1 MEPIL
6 SSGGAYV
13 IVGIYAVVMI
23 GAVYLFT
30 KKDETQDDFLV
41 SGRSLGMWRGAAS
54 MAVSWV
60 WAPAIFFCALMA
72 YNNGVPGLFW
82 FVVPNV
88 LCFWTFALV
97 AQRMRKQQTMAMS
110 MPDYL
115 RGRFSG
121 HSQAHIW
128 AIVCVILFD
137 CTALMLNVSVGSFLL
152 FLLADI
158 PVPMGMILMFGVAVI
173 YSAWRGLPAS
183 VVTDVIQYGAVLII
197 AFILTP
203 WVISLAGGWSTVNAG
218 LGGVSG
224 EYRNLFD
231 FDVFYSFGI
240 VTTIVLLAG
249 PLSDQMFYQRAM
261 AMPEKDVMGM
271 FTRAA
276 ILFALIPITLG
287 FLGFIAATGAAK
299 EVVTAEG
306 FPTILANVAAVR
318 SYLPEW
324 ASIGFVV
331 MAICALSSTIDS
343 ALCGIGAIWGKD
355 IYGTYI
361 NPGADDATNMRSN
374 RTAVFVI
381 GVAAMVVAIL
391 LRNDMNAPLMFN
403 MGGIVASA
411 IVPAMILAVFWKQTT
426 GFAVATGTFAA
437 LLIGGP
443 YGWWA
448 NHRMH
453 VQGDGSVL
461 DHVVL
466 AAVLTPL
473 ISLALTWLITSM
485 GTRQVQVATE

>member
-6 SSGGAYV
+6 SSGAAYF
-13 IVGIYAVVMI
+13 IVAIYAAVMI
-23 GAVYLFT
+23 GAVYYFT
-30 KKDETQDDFLV
+30 KKDETQEDFLLA
-41 SGRSLGMWRGAAS
+41 GRQLGMWRGAAS

-72 YNNGVPGLFW
+72 FSQGVPGLFW

-88 LCFWTFALV
+88 VCFWTFALV
-97 AQRMRKQQTMAMS
+97 AQRMRKQHAMTMS
-110 MPDYL
+110 MPNYI
-115 RGRFSG
+115 RSRFSG

-128 AIVCVILFD
+128 AIVCVILYD
-137 CTALMLNVSVGSFLL
+137 CTALMLNTSVGSFLL

-158 PVPMGMILMFGVAVI
+158 PVPVGMALMLGVAVI

-183 VVTDVIQYGAVLII
+183 VVTDVIQYGAILVI
-197 AFILTP
+197 AFVLTP
-203 WVISLAGGWSTVNAG
+203 WVVSLAGGWSTVNAG

-224 EYRNLFD
+224 EYRSLFN

-249 PLSDQMFYQRAM
+249 PLADQMFYQRAM
-261 AMPEKDVMGM
+261 AMPEKDIMGM

-276 ILFALIPITLG
+276 ILFALIPVTLG
-287 FLGFIAATGAAK
+287 FLGFVAATGTAK
-299 EVVTAEG
+299 EMATAEG
-306 FPTILANVAAVR
+306 FPAILANVAAVR

-331 MAICALSSTIDS
+331 MVICALSSTIDS

-355 IYGTYI
+355 IYETYI
-361 NPGADDATNMRSN
+361 NPGADDATKMRSN
-374 RTAVFVI
+374 RAAVFVV
-381 GVAAMVVAIL
+381 GVAAIVVAIL

-403 MGGIVASA
+403 MSGIVASA
-411 IVPAMILAVFWKQTT
+411 VVPAMILAVFWKQAT
-426 GFAVATGTFAA
+426 GFAVATGTFVA

-453 VQGDGSVL
+453 VQGDSSVL

-485 GTRQVQVATE
+485 GARQAQAAAE